1 MNIDTVKS
9 ASIILGLAGINNFS
23 LIYFM
28 LELSPA
34 PTNLITVG
42 DGFVKFAKLIRRSFK
57 SKNQWSS

>member
-23 LIYFM
+23 WIYFM

-42 DGFVKFAKLIRRSFK
+42 AGFATFAKLIR
-57 SKNQWSS
+57 